1 MTNVMN
7 ANANIDI
14 RINNSKRAIEISKKV
29 KESAS
34 IYGSPAYNAVRGAQ
48 LEHPGYRV
56 VVKSAPKKKFE
67 DRLSMRDILLYVEK
81 HSGADSV
88 QMKELLELR
97 GTSVKEAGNKVD
109 ADEYAGFNTI
119 KEWFFLTYP
128 ELAKKSDTR
137 KNRINA
143 ILAEAAKRAEAAKNA
158 ASA

>member
-1 MTNVMN
+1 
-7 ANANIDI
+7 
-14 RINNSKRAIEISKKV
+14 
-29 KESAS
+29 
-34 IYGSPAYNAVRGAQ
+34 
-48 LEHPGYRV
+48 
-56 VVKSAPKKKFE
+56 
-67 DRLSMRDILLYVEK
+67 
-81 HSGADSV
+81 
-88 QMKELLELR
+88 MKELLELR

>member
-7 ANANIDI
+7 SNANFDI

-67 DRLSMRDILLYVEK
+67 DRLSIR
-81 HSGADSV
+81 
-88 QMKELLELR
+88 
-97 GTSVKEAGNKVD
+97 
-109 ADEYAGFNTI
+109 
-119 KEWFFLTYP
+119 
-128 ELAKKSDTR
+128 
-137 KNRINA
+137 
-143 ILAEAAKRAEAAKNA
+143 
-158 ASA
+158 